1 MLGQRALERQRRS
14 LGQDAQVPATQPRGE
29 VVGEAVGLFVG
40 SRGDDERYRRRQ
52 RRATSGEVGR
62 PSRGGHAKNARLR
75 QMGPKGVDER
85 SDAAI
90 TAA

>member
-1 MLGQRALERQRRS
+1 MT
-14 LGQDAQVPATQPRGE
+14 ATKPGGE
-29 VVGEAVGLFVG
+29 VVGDAVSLLVG
-40 SRGDDERYRRRQ
+40 ARDDDERCRRRQ
-52 RRATSGEVGR
+52 RCASSGEVGR
-62 PSRGGHAKNARLR
+62 TCRGGHAKNARLR